1 MTVENDASTFFG
13 VSGAGSIVVL
23 DVLVEAEDVEL
34 IAKGLGK
41 TPETATGVDIDS
53 SFSGAGF
60 SGPGSSL
67 STRPSRFS
75 SSSLSRPGS

>member
-1 MTVENDASTFFG
+1 MTVANDASTSFG
-13 VSGAGSIVVL
+13 VPGAGSIVVL

-53 SFSGAGF
+53 SFSGAGEI
-60 SGPGSSL
+60 STDSTSRSIGIVSSL
-67 STRPSRFS
+67 
-75 SSSLSRPGS
+75 